1 MKRTDRLAVKAARA
15 DRGDPAAAERGSVS
29 IEMVIIVP
37 VMIFMLLGFNELYL
51 YMQAVSQV
59 EHTAFTL
66 ADSVG
71 QMTEIFNDSSTSK
84 VDNLGTLWNAAA
96 LIARPE
102 ALQSSGAVVITS
114 VCDATTTPC
123 GTATPLLQSLVAG
136 TPKIFWQAAAPWN
149 QPGMNSQIK
158 AGSILPSSWP
168 FRNGDSALVI
178 EIFYSYQPFPL
189 LSAFWPAAPALT
201 TIYRRVYV
209 RPRSGEALP
218 LVIAQ

>member
-1 MKRTDRLAVKAARA
+1 MMLL
-15 DRGDPAAAERGSVS
+15 
-29 IEMVIIVP
+29 
-37 VMIFMLLGFNELYL
+37 MLLGFGELYL
-51 YMQAVSQV
+51 YMRAVSLV

-71 QMTEIFNDSSTSK
+71 QMTEVFNDNSTSSA
-84 VDNLGTLWNAAA
+84 DNLGTLWNAAT
-96 LIARPE
+96 LIAQPE
-102 ALQSSGAVVITS
+102 ALQSSGGVVITS

-136 TPKIFWQAAAPWN
+136 TPQIFWQAAAPWN

-178 EIFYSYQPFPL
+178 EIFYSYQLPL
-189 LSAFWPAAPALT
+189 VSALWHTAPALT

-218 LVIAQ
+218 LVTAQGNT